1 MKEKAQTS
9 EGKGNDSDS
18 EEASGSE
25 GEIQKQ
31 NIENL
36 PYIESFI
43 YPLEQVEYIKN

>member
-1 MKEKAQTS
+1 MKAQTS
-9 EGKGNDSDS
+9 EGKWSDS
-18 EEASGSE
+18 E
-25 GEIQKQ
+25 GEMQKQ

>member
-9 EGKGNDSDS
+9 EGKWSDRDS
-18 EEASGSE
+18 EGASGSE

-43 YPLEQVEYIKN
+43 YPLEQLKYIKN